1 LKTFFFSKTDNE
13 LKNTIEWV
21 VPNSQKNAMEPIRM
35 TLQPGGRSL
44 EDHPHE
50 GEEFGYVV
58 GNECYREPTF

>member
-1 LKTFFFSKTDNE
+1 
-13 LKNTIEWV
+13 
-21 VPNSQKNAMEPIRM
+21 M

-58 GNECYREPTF
+58 KGSIEVHIGNECYRVNEGESFYFESTRNII